1 MKKILGL
8 ILAGV
13 LLTGCYKDPQSSTTE
28 GNGFQVEYLFE
39 KDGIKVYRFFDGGR
53 HHYFTTTGETINT
66 QHAGKSKY
74 EENIDTKSP
83 DKWPQQNTY

>member
-8 ILAGV
+8 LLVGV

-28 GNGFQVEYLFE
+28 GNGFNVEFLFE
-39 KDGIKVYRFFDGGR
+39 KDGIKMYRFLDGGK

-66 QHAGKSKY
+66 QHSGKTKY
-74 EENIDTKSP
+74 DENIKIKSS
-83 DKWPQQNTY
+83 DDF

>member
-8 ILAGV
+8 LLAGV

-28 GNGFQVEYLFE
+28 GNGFQVEFLFE
-39 KDGIKVYRFFDGGR
+39 KDGIKMYRFFDGGK

-66 QHAGKSKY
+66 QHSGKTKY
-74 EENIDTKSP
+74 DENIKMNSTD
-83 DKWPQQNTY
+83 NF

>member
-8 ILAGV
+8 LLVGV

-28 GNGFQVEYLFE
+28 GNGFNVEFLFE
-39 KDGIKVYRFFDGGR
+39 KDGIKMYRFLDGGK

-66 QHAGKSKY
+66 QHSGKTKY
-74 EENIDTKSP
+74 DENIKIKSS
-83 DKWPQQNTY
+83 DNF